1 MFVQV
6 LFPFLTLLLM
16 FLRKIKAVRTKTVRA
31 SYFKLN
37 RAQAVDVPDDIVVVS
52 NHYDNLFQMPVLF
65 LVGATLVVTLNLVD
79 TTMLI
84 FAWLF
89 VFTRIL
95 HSMIHLRTNH
105 LQQRYYIFGSSC
117 LVLLGMWMTVIG
129 KIFSL

>member
-1 MFVQV
+1 
-6 LFPFLTLLLM
+6 
-16 FLRKIKAVRTKTVRA
+16 
-31 SYFKLN
+31 
-37 RAQAVDVPDDIVVVS
+37 VS